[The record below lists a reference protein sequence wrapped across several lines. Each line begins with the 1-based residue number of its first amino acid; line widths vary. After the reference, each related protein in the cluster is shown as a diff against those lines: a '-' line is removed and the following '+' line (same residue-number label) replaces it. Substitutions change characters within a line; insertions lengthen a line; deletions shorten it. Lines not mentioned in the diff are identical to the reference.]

1 MLILLEW
8 AVRHR
13 PLLLSGMVAAAIL
26 SGSPGCASP
35 TVNAPGQSTTTATGD
50 GDGDGDSS
58 AHASIMFAETS
69 NLTLS
74 PLGVAE
80 IVVNVDPALGQT
92 VTFEILAD
100 ATHFDGF
107 LVGNTAF
114 VDEYGNATIALHA
127 PSQTSTFSVRAA
139 LSSGEEAR
147 RLIEVSDQ
155 GFGSL
160 KVRAEYNGTRK
171 IDTWHASVWPGMGCN
186 DLDNLFLDGFL
197 ISRGS
202 EELEV
207 KQVPAGTLLA
217 VTVRGDEI
225 VGGCL
230 TVSNL
235 STDQEL
241 EIAVAIADRPID
253 PKSGKLDLSI
263 SSSTDGFARIFE
275 SSISQSAQAFLQD
288 YAGDGTALLE
298 MIKAELPKANVADFE
313 DAVLNHGLEKIA
325 ESSLS
330 TPTAVSDQIRAI
342 LVGAAADLVGDDI
355 LLGELKL
362 NGLKSEFSLS
372 SAHGIKSELAGFTVP
387 DFWQVEIETGDTV
400 ALGGEI
406 TYNAVKWLTALAEAQ
421 AQEDERDDPVTLI
434 QQSLNCKAVSANL
447 IVANGSDTLAGC
459 DEACLVSTCTELG
472 SSIWEQVKSSGMDA
486 VLVIGASGSA
496 TVHGKATIATLD
508 GTWVGKT
515 SGTTTSLKGTLTGQ
529 HK

>member
-1 MLILLEW
+1 MRPR
-8 AVRHR
+8 RHEQ
-13 PLLLSGMVAAAIL
+13 LK
-26 SGSPGCASP
+26 
-35 TVNAPGQSTTTATGD
+35 
-50 GDGDGDSS
+50 SS
-58 AHASIMFAETS
+58 
-69 NLTLS
+69 L
-74 PLGVAE
+74 
-80 IVVNVDPALGQT
+80 
-92 VTFEILAD
+92 
-100 ATHFDGF
+100 
-107 LVGNTAF
+107 
-114 VDEYGNATIALHA
+114 
-127 PSQTSTFSVRAA
+127 
-139 LSSGEEAR
+139 
-147 RLIEVSDQ
+147 
-155 GFGSL
+155 
-160 KVRAEYNGTRK
+160 
-171 IDTWHASVWPGMGCN
+171 
-186 DLDNLFLDGFL
+186 
-197 ISRGS
+197 
-202 EELEV
+202 
-207 KQVPAGTLLA
+207 
-217 VTVRGDEI
+217 
-225 VGGCL
+225 
-230 TVSNL
+230 
-235 STDQEL
+235 
-241 EIAVAIADRPID
+241 
-253 PKSGKLDLSI
+253 
-263 SSSTDGFARIFE
+263 
-275 SSISQSAQAFLQD
+275 
-288 YAGDGTALLE
+288 
-298 MIKAELPKANVADFE
+298 
-313 DAVLNHGLEKIA
+313 LEKIA